1 MAAGVLAQVDGGFV
15 GPEVNW
21 FALSP
26 LLALAGGALLLMLLG
41 ALTPRWPRGLYAA
54 FGATVAGTAG
64 ALAMVQWDDI
74 TDNGATITVTDSNT
88 LATRRLISYLLRL
101 ARLTGTDYAPILT
114 NTSHPS
120 TRLARIPDLSGT
132 AGCPA

>member
-1 MAAGVLAQVDGGFV
+1 MVAGVLAQFDGEFV

-41 ALTPRWPRGLYAA
+41 ALTPPWPRGLYAA

-74 TDNGATITVTDSNT
+74 TDEGPRT
-88 LATRRLISYLLRL
+88 LVGGGVDLVYLQPEQLKL
-101 ARLTGTDYAPILT
+101 DDAFLQLTKGIV
-114 NTSHPS
+114 H
-120 TRLARIPDLSGT
+120 
-132 AGCPA
+132 